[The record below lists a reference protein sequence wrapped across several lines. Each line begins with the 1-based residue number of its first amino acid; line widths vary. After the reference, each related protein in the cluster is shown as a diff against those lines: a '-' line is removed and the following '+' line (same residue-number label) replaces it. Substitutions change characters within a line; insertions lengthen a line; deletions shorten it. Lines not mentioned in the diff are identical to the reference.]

1 MLEEHFFQVLQSA
14 QKNVMSMV
22 SVHTLTSTMGP
33 NVCVDLDTWGMD
45 TLAQVRSLNV
55 FKEF

>member
-1 MLEEHFFQVLQSA
+1 
-14 QKNVMSMV
+14 MSMV
-22 SVHTLTSTMGP
+22 SVHSLTSTMGP
-33 NVCVDLDTWGMD
+33 NVCVGLDTWGMD